1 MAEFAQD
8 IVDGLQARFPRKSC
22 SVLSAFDIFHL
33 DSIPEQ
39 MLGESPGDEWD
50 TYGTNDLD
58 TLIDHYCG
66 SGEGGV
72 RRFGKK
78 VECHVQWSHVRNL
91 MKDAKKNKKETGVF
105 WAEFLNGE
113 PVITFPDIRQF
124 VELFL
129 VIVLSSV
136 ECERLFSQMNL
147 TKSAQRIR
155 MLTGLLNDLLMI
167 KKNGP
172 DCQGKDSA
180 GLTSLIERTYALW
193 TSRKRRMPKRSHTEE
208 RPERRR
214 RRKTSL
220 KDLNIEISID
230 SNDCPQDSKSD
241 DEDDHCMCGV
251 NSVSLYS
258 GNLAMD
264 DLLTFTPRCVYIPPD
279 GWGVMD
285 RSFLDSVDSSRAV
298 IKTVTQSNPQGL
310 KLSIQFD
317 SGWETGWYSGIEEG
331 LCPLHYQDNIG
342 WVWVGV
348 KFQHKSGI
356 HPRLCDLRHDLYG
369 MDEQSSWCVIE
380 KCGE

>member
-1 MAEFAQD
+1 
-8 IVDGLQARFPRKSC
+8 
-22 SVLSAFDIFHL
+22 
-33 DSIPEQ
+33 
-39 MLGESPGDEWD
+39 MLGESPGVEWD
-50 TYGTNDLD
+50 TYGTKDLD

-113 PVITFPDIRQF
+113 PVITFPDIRRF

-193 TSRKRRMPKRSHTEE
+193 T
-208 RPERRR
+208 
-214 RRKTSL
+214 
-220 KDLNIEISID
+220 
-230 SNDCPQDSKSD
+230 
-241 DEDDHCMCGV
+241 
-251 NSVSLYS
+251 
-258 GNLAMD
+258 
-264 DLLTFTPRCVYIPPD
+264 
-279 GWGVMD
+279 
-285 RSFLDSVDSSRAV
+285 
-298 IKTVTQSNPQGL
+298 
-310 KLSIQFD
+310 
-317 SGWETGWYSGIEEG
+317 
-331 LCPLHYQDNIG
+331 
-342 WVWVGV
+342 
-348 KFQHKSGI
+348 
-356 HPRLCDLRHDLYG
+356 
-369 MDEQSSWCVIE
+369 
-380 KCGE
+380 